1 MNSPK
6 HVAIIM
12 DGNGRWGLKKK
23 NSRNYGHKKG
33 LETIDQII
41 SFCIKKKI
49 KFLTLFVFST
59 ENWKRPLKE
68 INYLFSLLN
77 AYIDSEIKNLKSN
90 GIKIKV
96 IGNLRPFDILL
107 RNKIKNLEKL
117 TKFNEKIQINMALNY
132 GSREEIINAI
142 NKVKQK
148 KLPFTKKNIEKYL
161 YTYKIPDPEILIR
174 TGNTNRI
181 SNFLIWQT
189 IYTEIFFLKKM
200 WPEFNSKDF
209 NKILLKY
216 KKINRNFGGLNERNR

>member
-1 MNSPK
+1 MTIPK

-59 ENWKRPLKE
+59 ENWKRPLNE

-77 AYIDSEIKNLKSN
+77 TYIDSEIKKLKSK

-142 NKVKQK
+142 NKVKK
-148 KLPFTKKNIEKYL
+148 
-161 YTYKIPDPEILIR
+161 
-174 TGNTNRI
+174 
-181 SNFLIWQT
+181 
-189 IYTEIFFLKKM
+189 
-200 WPEFNSKDF
+200 
-209 NKILLKY
+209 
-216 KKINRNFGGLNERNR
+216 KKITFY

>member
-1 MNSPK
+1 MNHIK

-12 DGNGRWGLKKK
+12 DGNGRWGLKKGK
-23 NSRNYGHKKG
+23 SRNFGHREGIKTVEMVIK
-33 LETIDQII
+33 E
-41 SFCIKKKI
+41 SIKKKI

-77 AYIDSEIKNLKSN
+77 TYIDSEIKNLKSK

-161 YTYKIPDPEILIR
+161 
-174 TGNTNRI
+174 
-181 SNFLIWQT
+181 
-189 IYTEIFFLKKM
+189 
-200 WPEFNSKDF
+200 
-209 NKILLKY
+209 
-216 KKINRNFGGLNERNR
+216 